1 MDQAIYG
8 KIKNITDK
16 EIYTDSFQLPK
27 DYKISIEEKI
37 KIEAPYHKL
46 TNGGHI
52 IEIAIEE
59 NAKKDDFMKII
70 ELMKNYDIGC
80 GIIYRAKVDN

>member
-16 EIYTDSFQLPK
+16 EKFTQILFNYRKVIKFQQRK
-27 DYKISIEEKI
+27 KIE
-37 KIEAPYHKL
+37 IEAPYHKL

-52 IEIAIEE
+52 TEINLPEDAILS
-59 NAKKDDFMKII
+59 DFMKIL
-70 ELMKNYDIGC
+70 EVMKKMI
-80 GIIYRAKVDN
+80 

>member
-27 DYKISIEEKI
+27 GYKISAEK
-37 KIEAPYHKL
+37 KIEIEQNKKSSIY
-46 TNGGHI
+46 NEI
-52 IEIAIEE
+52 INFLI
-59 NAKKDDFMKII
+59 K
-70 ELMKNYDIGC
+70 EL
-80 GIIYRAKVDN
+80 